1 MERLSG
7 INLEIKKI
15 TQTSTTMASEVN
27 TDFLKDKRLE
37 RIATD
42 ILRPVGIDRSFL
54 IWMSS
59 LTMLLFVCM
68 YAYYI
73 QLDKGLIVTGLR
85 DYVSWG
91 MYISNFVFFVATSL
105 VGMLISSVLG
115 MMGYKWVK
123 PIGRIAE
130 IIAVAFSA
138 IAGLVIVSDMGRPER
153 LPYVFMYGRI
163 QSPIL
168 WDVTVVTTYMTLS
181 VLLYLFTMIPD
192 MAISRGRIGHTPV
205 WLQKTYE
212 LLSFNFRHTTG
223 QYKILLK
230 AIRILLILIIPT
242 AFAIHTVTSWLFAVT
257 TRPGWDSTIF
267 GPYFLTGAFVAGSAA
282 VIILMFFVRNN
293 YKLSRYITLEH
304 FDKMGKLLFLVSI
317 VYFYFNLNE
326 YLVPAYKM
334 KTFEAHHL
342 RELFVGEFAFM
353 FWSVQLLGLI
363 IPMILLLF
371 KQMRKPFPMVIIA
384 IVVLIAS
391 WFKRLLIVVPTME
404 SPFLPKQNVP
414 DAWMVYH
421 PTIVETAITVGTLT
435 LAVMIIS
442 VLMKLFPVIPIW
454 EIAEEESAHP
464 DLQPVE

>member
-1 MERLSG
+1 
-7 INLEIKKI
+7 
-15 TQTSTTMASEVN
+15 MASEVN
-27 TDFLKDKRLE
+27 TNFLKDKRLD

-42 ILRPVGIDRSFL
+42 ILRPVGVDRPFL
-54 IWMSS
+54 IWMAS
-59 LTMLLFVCM
+59 LTMLLLVCF

-105 VGMLISSVLG
+105 IGMLISSVLG
-115 MMGYKWVK
+115 LMGYKWIK

-138 IAGLVIVSDMGRPER
+138 VAGLVIVSDMGRPER
-153 LPYVFMYGRI
+153 LPYVFMYARI

-181 VLLYLFTMIPD
+181 ILLYVLTMVPD
-192 MAISRGRIGHTPV
+192 MAISKGRIGHAPQ

-212 LLSFNFRHTTG
+212 LLSFNFQHTSE
-223 QYKILLK
+223 QYKILMK
-230 AIRILLILIIPT
+230 IVRILLILIVPT

-267 GPYFLTGAFVAGSAA
+267 GPYFLSGAFVAGASA

-293 YKLSRYITLEH
+293 YKLKRYITVEH

-317 VYFYFNLNE
+317 VYFYFNVNE
-326 YLVPAYKM
+326 FLVPAYKM

-342 RELFVGEFAFM
+342 HELFVGNFAFE

-371 KQMRKPFPMVIIA
+371 RRMRKPLPMLIIG

-404 SPFLPKQNVP
+404 SPFLPKQFVP

-421 PTIVETAITVGTLT
+421 PTIVETAITVGTIT
-435 LAVMIIS
+435 LAVIIIS

-464 DLQPVE
+464 DQQPVE

>member
-1 MERLSG
+1 
-7 INLEIKKI
+7 
-15 TQTSTTMASEVN
+15 MASEVN
-27 TDFLKDKRLE
+27 TNFLNDKRLD
-37 RIATD
+37 RIAAD
-42 ILRPVGIDRSFL
+42 ILKPVGIDRSFI

-59 LTMLLFVCM
+59 LGMLLLVCL
-68 YAYYI
+68 YAYYL
-73 QLDKGLIVTGLR
+73 QLENGLIVTGLR

-105 VGMLISSVLG
+105 VGMLISSVIG
-115 MMGYKWVK
+115 MMGYKWIK

-153 LPYVFMYGRI
+153 LPYVFMYARI

-181 VLLYLFTMIPD
+181 LLLYFLTMIPD
-192 MAISRGRIGHTPV
+192 MAISRGRMGHAPL

-212 LLSFNFRHTTG
+212 FLSFNFQHKPE
-223 QYKILLK
+223 QYKILMK
-230 AIRILLILIIPT
+230 AVRILLILIVPT

-267 GPYFLTGAFVAGSAA
+267 GPYFISGAFVAGAAA
-282 VIILMFFVRNN
+282 VIILMYIVRNSYN
-293 YKLSRYITLEH
+293 LKRYMTLEH

-317 VYFYFNLNE
+317 VYFYFNINE
-326 YLVPAYKM
+326 FLLPAYKL
-334 KTFEAHHL
+334 KTADAHHL
-342 RELFVGEFAFM
+342 HELFVGEFAFM

-371 KQMRKPFPMVIIA
+371 KKMRRPLPLLFIA
-384 IVVLIAS
+384 TAVLIAS

-404 SPFLPKQNVP
+404 SPFLPKQHVP

-421 PTIVETAITVGTLT
+421 PTIVETAITIGTIT

-464 DLQPVE
+464 DQHPEE

>member
-1 MERLSG
+1 M
-7 INLEIKKI
+7 
-15 TQTSTTMASEVN
+15 
-27 TDFLKDKRLE
+27 
-37 RIATD
+37 
-42 ILRPVGIDRSFL
+42 
-54 IWMSS
+54 
-59 LTMLLFVCM
+59 
-68 YAYYI
+68 
-73 QLDKGLIVTGLR
+73 
-85 DYVSWG
+85 
-91 MYISNFVFFVATSL
+91 
-105 VGMLISSVLG
+105 
-115 MMGYKWVK
+115 
-123 PIGRIAE
+123 
-130 IIAVAFSA
+130 
-138 IAGLVIVSDMGRPER
+138 
-153 LPYVFMYGRI
+153 
-163 QSPIL
+163 
-168 WDVTVVTTYMTLS
+168 
-181 VLLYLFTMIPD
+181 
-192 MAISRGRIGHTPV
+192 
-205 WLQKTYE
+205 
-212 LLSFNFRHTTG
+212 LSFNFHHTPG

-384 IVVLIAS
+384 TVVLIAS

-421 PTIVETAITVGTLT
+421 PTIVETAVTIGTLT

-464 DLQPVE
+464 DHQPVE

>member
-1 MERLSG
+1 
-7 INLEIKKI
+7 
-15 TQTSTTMASEVN
+15 MASEVN
-27 TDFLKDKRLE
+27 TNFLNDKRLD

-42 ILRPVGIDRSFL
+42 ILRPVGVDRPFL
-54 IWMSS
+54 IWMAS
-59 LTMLLFVCM
+59 LTMLLLVCI

-105 VGMLISSVLG
+105 IGMLISSVLG
-115 MMGYKWVK
+115 MMGYKWIK

-138 IAGLVIVSDMGRPER
+138 VAGLVIVSDMGRPER
-153 LPYVFMYGRI
+153 LPYVFMYARI

-181 VLLYLFTMIPD
+181 ILLYLVTMIPD
-192 MAISRGRIGHTPV
+192 MAISKGRIGHAPK

-212 LLSFNFRHTTG
+212 LLSFNFQHTSG
-223 QYKILLK
+223 QYKILMK
-230 AIRILLILIIPT
+230 IVRILLILIVPT

-267 GPYFLTGAFVAGSAA
+267 GPYFLSGAFVAGASA
-282 VIILMFFVRNN
+282 VIILMFFVRYN
-293 YKLSRYITLEH
+293 YNLKRYITVEH

-326 YLVPAYKM
+326 FLVPAYKM

-342 RELFVGEFAFM
+342 HQLFAGEFAFQ

-371 KQMRKPFPMVIIA
+371 KKMRKPLPMLIIG

-404 SPFLPKQNVP
+404 SPFLPKQFVP

-435 LAVMIIS
+435 LAVIIIS

-464 DLQPVE
+464 DQQPAE

>member
-1 MERLSG
+1 
-7 INLEIKKI
+7 
-15 TQTSTTMASEVN
+15 MASEVN
-27 TDFLKDKRLE
+27 TNFLKDKRLD

-42 ILRPVGIDRSFL
+42 ILTPVGADRGFF
-54 IWMSS
+54 IWMAS
-59 LTMLLFVCM
+59 LGTLLLVCL

-105 VGMLISSVLG
+105 IGMLISSVLG

-130 IIAVAFSA
+130 IIAVAFSMV
-138 IAGLVIVSDMGRPER
+138 AGLVIVSDMGRPER
-153 LPYVFMYGRI
+153 LPFVFIFGRI

-168 WDVTVVTTYMTLS
+168 WDVTVVTTYMILS
-181 VLLYLFTMIPD
+181 ILLYILTMVPD
-192 MAISRGRIGHTPV
+192 MAISRGRINHFPV
-205 WLQKTYE
+205 WLQKTYD
-212 LLSFNFRHTTG
+212 LLSFNFQHTQE

-230 AIRILLILIIPT
+230 AVRILLILIVPT

-267 GPYFLTGAFVAGSAA
+267 GPYFLAGAFVAGSAA
-282 VIILMFFVRNN
+282 LIILMFFVRNN
-293 YKLSRYITLEH
+293 YKLGKYITVEH

-334 KTFEAHHL
+334 KSFEARHL
-342 RELFVGEFAFM
+342 TELFTGDFAFM
-353 FWSVQLLGLI
+353 FWSTQLLGLI

-371 KQMRKPFPMVIIA
+371 KKMRKPMPLLLIG

-391 WFKRLLIVVPTME
+391 WFKRLLIVVPTLE
-404 SPFLPKQNVP
+404 SPFLPKQHVP

-421 PTIVETAITVGTLT
+421 PTIVETAITIGTLT

-442 VLMKLFPVIPIW
+442 ILMKLFPVIPIW
-454 EIAEEESAHP
+454 EMAEEESAHP
-464 DLQPVE
+464 DQQPVE